1 RCSERRPQF
10 PSRPHRGDASIVRRR
25 VGRGSQTPY
34 TRRKD
39 LVIPVFHVNV
49 SPRLG
54 RVLPVLVATLASFA
68 AVAAPASAATPCWK
82 LLLNDWYV
90 GTINNLY
97 PIPCYHQAINHL
109 PTDVQVYSSAR
120 DDILRALQQAV
131 ARQKQT
137 KTNVTT
143 VEPLPT
149 TTTAT
154 KHKGPISKALRDITP
169 GGADSFPLPLLIL
182 GLIAIVLVLAG
193 IGGLVWRRYQ
203 GRGST
208 P

>member
-1 RCSERRPQF
+1 
-10 PSRPHRGDASIVRRR
+10 
-25 VGRGSQTPY
+25 
-34 TRRKD
+34 
-39 LVIPVFHVNV
+39 
-49 SPRLG
+49 
-54 RVLPVLVATLASFA
+54 
-68 AVAAPASAATPCWK
+68 
-82 LLLNDWYV
+82 
-90 GTINNLY
+90 
-97 PIPCYHQAINHL
+97 
-109 PTDVQVYSSAR
+109 SAR

-149 TTTAT
+149 TTTTAT
-154 KHKGPISKALRDITP
+154 RPRTTTTTSTTSTQTSTNAVPLPNTTTTTPKKHKGPISKALRDITP

>member
-1 RCSERRPQF
+1 
-10 PSRPHRGDASIVRRR
+10 
-25 VGRGSQTPY
+25 
-34 TRRKD
+34 
-39 LVIPVFHVNV
+39 LVIPVFHPNV
-49 SPRLG
+49 SPRL
-54 RVLPVLVATLASFA
+54 RRILPVM
-68 AVAAPASAATPCWK
+68 VAALAVLATSASPASAATPCWK
-82 LLLNDWYV
+82 LLLNDWYD

-143 VEPLPT
+143 VQPLPT
-149 TTTAT
+149 TASTATTAST
-154 KHKGPISKALRDITP
+154 TTASTETTSTRTSTNIVPLPNTTTTTPKKHKGPISKALRDITP

-182 GLIAIVLVLAG
+182 GLIAILLVLAG
-193 IGGLVWRRYQ
+193 IGGLFWRRYQ